1 MALALSHKSW
11 RFKTDHPQAGPPS
24 QMERL
29 LWFPREPA
37 FLFPFTTTPSLMLC
51 LLFSS
56 TVALGP
62 PTRQAHLDPEA
73 VPFTLFS
80 VLAKSKPQM
89 QLALAPSNPQPL
101 LALPARRAAMRR
113 VLRNRARTVPVLCIS
128 SPPCTPSPPSEHIS
142 VQQFSTEGPRARVPR
157 HPEQGA
163 LCCLG

>member
-11 RFKTDHPQAGPPS
+11 RFKPDHPQAGPPS

-56 TVALGP
+56 TVAMGP

-89 QLALAPSNPQPL
+89 QLALASSNPQPL